1 MRVARERALQKEE
14 KRKGCVGGALRDLR
28 ARTHRNTKEHGRS
41 CVYRDGPPVIHQS
54 IVINQSSSK
63 SSSKSPSISHHLFY
77 SPGMGKLPAKAS
89 TSSRSCLMSA
99 RAAPGPDR

>member
-28 ARTHRNTKEHGRS
+28 ARTHRNKKEHGRS
-41 CVYRDGPPVIHQS
+41 CVYRDGPPVIDQS
-54 IVINQSSSK
+54 IINNQSSSK
-63 SSSKSPSISHHLFY
+63 SSSINHHLFY

-89 TSSRSCLMSA
+89 TSPRSCLMSA